1 LLEFFVFLTLLY
13 FASKEMLLKKLF
25 REFKKGGK
33 EMQGNKLYVG
43 NLNYAV
49 NEDQLKE
56 LFENHGTVQSVN
68 IIEGKG
74 FGFVEMS
81 TNEEAEAAKAALND
95 QEFHGRP
102 LKIDEARPR
111 KPRRDFD
118 SEPRRHY

>member
-1 LLEFFVFLTLLY
+1 
-13 FASKEMLLKKLF
+13 MLLKKLF

-81 TNEEAEAAKAALND
+81 SNEEAKAAKEALND

-111 KPRRDFD
+111 QPRRDFD
-118 SEPRRHY
+118 SGPRRHY

>member
-1 LLEFFVFLTLLY
+1 ME
-13 FASKEMLLKKLF
+13 
-25 REFKKGGK
+25 
-33 EMQGNKLYVG
+33 GNKLYVG

-81 TNEEAEAAKAALND
+81 SKEEAEAAKSALND
-95 QEFHGRP
+95 QEFQGRP

-111 KPRRDFD
+111 QPEEILILVPEEDFN
-118 SEPRRHY
+118 

>member
-1 LLEFFVFLTLLY
+1 
-13 FASKEMLLKKLF
+13 MLLKKLKNIA
-25 REFKKGGK
+25 FKEGGK

-49 NEDQLKE
+49 KEEQLKE

-81 TNEEAEAAKAALND
+81 TNEEAEAAKEALNN
-95 QEFHGRP
+95 QEFQGRP

-111 KPRRDFD
+111 QPRRDFNPG
-118 SEPRRHY
+118 SRKRY

>member
-1 LLEFFVFLTLLY
+1 
-13 FASKEMLLKKLF
+13 
-25 REFKKGGK
+25 
-33 EMQGNKLYVG
+33 MQGNKLYVG

-81 TNEEAEAAKAALND
+81 SDEEAEAAKEALND
-95 QEFHGRP
+95 QEFQGRP

-118 SEPRRHY
+118 SDSGPRRRF

>member
-1 LLEFFVFLTLLY
+1 
-13 FASKEMLLKKLF
+13 
-25 REFKKGGK
+25 
-33 EMQGNKLYVG
+33 MQGNKLYVG

-56 LFENHGTVQSVN
+56 LFENYGTVQSVN

-95 QEFHGRP
+95 QEFNARP

-118 SEPRRHY
+118 SGPRRHY